1 MQDAIINYYNNN
13 ILTLESELKKI
24 KIVFTYLY
32 LIRFVTFISFVA
44 FLVLF
49 FHFDYQLIY
58 LIISL
63 ISLTSFLFAVKIDLS
78 YNLKEK
84 FLSNKLFINQNELKF
99 LEHHYDACETGE
111 EYNDLN
117 PHLAADF
124 DLFGKGSLFQYLNRC
139 STRIGKTKL
148 AEGLCHLQKNVRLI
162 KEKQQAIK
170 ELSEKNEFIQDF
182 QAYGM
187 FISENGSELIS
198 LKSWLDQSA
207 ERHNWLPQLCII
219 MPLINSIW
227 IGLIVLGVFSFN
239 SFLIPLLISFFI
251 LRLNAKKINTAHSFL
266 GKTAETFEKYT
277 SLFKLT
283 EEEVF
288 NSAYLMGLKNQLSV
302 HNLKAGD
309 SLTSLF
315 KLLNA
320 FDLRFNMLVSFVA
333 NALLLYDIQIYLR
346 LAKWKEKN
354 KYAVTVW
361 FNVLS
366 EIDALI
372 SLSVFAYNNQD
383 SVSYPMISNKD
394 FTFQAKEMGHP
405 LLHPS
410 VRICNDIEFSGMPKV
425 MIITGANMAG
435 KSTFL
440 RTLSVNLILAMNGA
454 PVCAKDFVFTPCDIM
469 PSIKIQDSLS
479 NNESYFYAELLR
491 IKDIIDHAIA
501 NPGTLVVLDEILRGT
516 NTKDKHLGSWG
527 LVEKLISLN
536 AVVIIATHDLAIGEL
551 ENKYPDIVVN
561 HCFEVELTNDQLIFD
576 YKLKNGVSKKLN
588 ASFLMKKMGIIS

>member
-1 MQDAIINYYNNN
+1 MQDTIGDYYSGK
-13 ILTLESELKKI
+13 ILTLEAQLKKI
-24 KIVFTYLY
+24 KKVFTYLY
-32 LIRFVTFISFVA
+32 LIRFITFVSFVA

-49 FHFDYQLIY
+49 FHFDYQLIF
-58 LIISL
+58 LIISS
-63 ISLTSFLFAVKIDLS
+63 ISLISFLFAVKIDLN
-78 YNLKEK
+78 YNFKVK
-84 FLSNKLFINQNELKF
+84 FLSNKLLVNQNELRF
-99 LEHHYDACETGE
+99 LEHHYEERETGE
-111 EYNDLN
+111 EYNYLN

-139 STRIGKTKL
+139 STRIGKTIL
-148 AEGLCHLQKNVRLI
+148 AEGLCHLQKDERLI
-162 KEKQQAIK
+162 KEKQQAVK
-170 ELSEKNEFIQDF
+170 ELSGKNEFIQDF
-182 QAYGM
+182 QANGM
-187 FISENGSELIS
+187 FISENGSELTS
-198 LKSWLDQSA
+198 LQSWLDQSA
-207 ERHNWLPQLCII
+207 EKNNWLPQLCII
-219 MPLINSIW
+219 MPLINVIW
-227 IGLIVLGVFSFN
+227 IALIVFGIFSLN
-239 SFLIPLLISFFI
+239 SFLFPLLISFFI
-251 LRLNAKKINTAHSFL
+251 LRLNVKKINKAHSLL

-283 EEEVF
+283 EEEEF
-288 NSAYLMGLKNQLSV
+288 KSAYLTMLKKQLSD
-302 HNLKAGD
+302 HDLKAGV

-354 KYAVTVW
+354 KNAVQSW
-361 FNVLS
+361 FNALS

-372 SLSVFAYNNQD
+372 SLSVFAYNNRD
-383 SVSYPMISNKD
+383 SVSFPTISDND

-405 LLHPS
+405 LLNHS
-410 VRICNDIEFSGMPKV
+410 VRICNDINFSGTPKV

-491 IKDIIDHAIA
+491 IKDIIDHAQA

-536 AVVIIATHDLAIGEL
+536 AVVMIATHDLEIGEL